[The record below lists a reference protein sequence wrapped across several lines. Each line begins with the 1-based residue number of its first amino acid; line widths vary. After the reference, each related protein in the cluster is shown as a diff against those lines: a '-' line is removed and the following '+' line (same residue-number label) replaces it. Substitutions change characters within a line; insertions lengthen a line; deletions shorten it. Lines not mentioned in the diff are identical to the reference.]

1 MVSVTSSID
10 WRGAFQAAFAG
21 LDCHRDWPLKALT
34 YFKIGGP
41 ADLYVQ
47 VSDLTTLQAIRQ
59 YCHQHEIKLTVLGGV
74 SNVIVA
80 DEGIRGLV
88 IQLKNNTCEITDQV
102 VQAGAGLK
110 TALLVH
116 QTVAAGLTGLEYFLG
131 VPGTV
136 GGATLNNAHYLA
148 HLIAE
153 FITRV
158 QVVTQT
164 GDVIWL
170 AKSECDFGY
179 DHSRF
184 QHSNEVIWQVEFQ
197 LQPGDQE
204 RSKALIREATEY
216 RANTQPLGMPSS
228 GCIFQNTP
236 NTPALQARFPQF
248 ADKAF
253 VPGGF
258 LIDQAGLKGLR
269 VGDVE
274 VSHKHAAFMVNQGQG
289 TAAQLAQLITQVK
302 AAVHQQFGVEL
313 HEEVFYLQ

>member
-1 MVSVTSSID
+1 MANFNSAAD
-10 WRGAFQAAFAG
+10 WRAAFQAAFSA
-21 LDCHRDWPLKALT
+21 LACQPDWPLKPIT
-34 YFKIGGP
+34 YFKVGGP
-41 ADLYVQ
+41 AELYTQ
-47 VSDLTTLQAIRQ
+47 VSDLTTLQAIQQ
-59 YCHQHEIKLTVLGGV
+59 YCHEHEIKLTVLGGV

-88 IQLKNNTCEITDQV
+88 VQLKNNTCVITDQV

-116 QTVAAGLTGLEYFLG
+116 QTVAAGLAGLEYFLG

-158 QVVTQT
+158 QVVTPT
-164 GDVIWL
+164 GEVIWL
-170 AKSECDFGY
+170 DKADCDFGY

-184 QHSNEVIWQVEFQ
+184 QTSGEIIWQIELQ
-197 LQPGDQE
+197 LQPGDPA

-216 RANTQPLGMPSS
+216 RANTQPLGLPSS

-248 ADKAF
+248 AENAF

-258 LIDQAGLKGLR
+258 LIDQSGLKGLR
-269 VGDVE
+269 VGDIE
-274 VSHKHAAFMVNQGQG
+274 VSQKHAAFMVNQGNG

-313 HEEVFYLQ
+313 REEVFYLQ